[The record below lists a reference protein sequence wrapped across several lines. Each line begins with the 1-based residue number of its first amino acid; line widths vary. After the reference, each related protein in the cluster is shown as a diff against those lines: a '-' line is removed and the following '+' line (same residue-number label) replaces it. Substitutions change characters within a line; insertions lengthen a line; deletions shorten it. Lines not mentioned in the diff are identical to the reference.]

1 MEGNGVPS
9 VVDNSQYGDNI
20 VYRWFSRRHDRFPG
34 LRIVFVPSGRRRCA
48 WRVAMRR
55 DWKNRQVGNKKIK
68 KISYKRK
75 TKESGHVIITVFLDY
90 TTQSTLFKLVAQ
102 NSPIQLPWHIFF
114 FYFEMATSRTQKKIK
129 NKCYDGEIP
138 SPRDYANIFGGEK
151 KRLLNNGYSM
161 KFSKGLQRVLRG
173 RRVAVCLFTKVLF
186 WTAAARWAEAV
197 LEGTRR

>member
-68 KISYKRK
+68 KSR
-75 TKESGHVIITVFLDY
+75 TKGKQKNRVTLLLQLFFF
-90 TTQSTLFKLVAQ
+90 TQSTLFKLVAQ

-114 FYFEMATSRTQKKIK
+114 FYFEMATSRTQKKKIK